1 LEFRI
6 DVSKLSEEDEN
17 YPELLKDFLRDRT
30 NVVVEASKAEV
41 TLTFEKGEESLA
53 RPKRIR
59 QLLRKFIHKRDLKGD
74 FRVVAGGEN
83 AFVIRRRRS
92 RESE

>member
-1 LEFRI
+1 M
-6 DVSKLSEEDEN
+6 SKLSEEDEN
-17 YPELLKDFLRDRT
+17 YPELLKDFLRDQA
-30 NVVVEASKAEV
+30 NVAVEASKAEV
-41 TLTFEKGEESLA
+41 TITLDEGEESLA

-59 QLLRKFIHKRDLKGD
+59 QLLRKFIHRRDLKGT
-74 FRVVAGGEN
+74 FRVVAGGEH